1 MMRPGAMN
9 WTMFGVMLAG
19 LMGVPAEATAQTLAP
34 ELTTEAPP
42 ATMVKDVL
50 AVDLASV
57 LKLAQ
62 ARNIDIAEAQQR
74 IRANRGD
81 LHASIGSALPT
92 IGLGVNAVDLQGAVP
107 GPGST
112 YQVGRFSRVSPMGL
126 ATWILNPGQAIFDIL
141 AARKRLDAS
150 KRESEET
157 RLLVERNVALAF
169 YALARAQAH
178 VAATQRRIE
187 ESEELARLANAREKA
202 GLGLALDA
210 QRAEATRDGAR
221 LAAIQAL
228 NDYYAASVKLA
239 SMLNLD
245 PAVMLVP
252 ARGALQPQ
260 NWVRDDES
268 LEALLARAFLQRP
281 DLAAVRQRLGAS
293 EAAKAATLF
302 AVIGPQ
308 LQANGQ
314 LTNTPPATQVTDTM
328 FRQQLYGAS
337 VTLTLS
343 AGLIGRLQGANA
355 AKALAGL
362 EVERNLEAV
371 RADVVSAQQSRIA
384 STRSVPLAAAQLQ
397 AAQNAYDLARSSLR
411 AGTAVMHDV
420 LLALNDLEA
429 AREAYDLAVARDSE
443 AQVQLL
449 YATGEAPRI
458 T

>member
-1 MMRPGAMN
+1 MRAGMMGWALS
-9 WTMFGVMLAG
+9 GVMLVS
-19 LMGVPAEATAQTLAP
+19 LMVVPTGASAQTTLPEATNDVA
-34 ELTTEAPP
+34 P

-50 AVDLASV
+50 AVDLASA

-92 IGLGVNAVDLQGAVP
+92 IGLGVSAVDLQGAVS
-107 GPGST
+107 GAGGT
-112 YQVGRFSRVSPMGL
+112 YQVGRFSRVSPVGL

-141 AARKRLDAS
+141 AARKQLDAS
-150 KRESEET
+150 KRESEAT
-157 RLLVERNVALAF
+157 RLSVERDVALAF

-187 ESEELARLANAREKA
+187 ESEELARLAHAREQA
-202 GLGLALDA
+202 GMGLALDTR
-210 QRAEATRDGAR
+210 RAEAIRDGAR
-221 LAAIQAL
+221 LAAIQGL

-252 ARGALQPQ
+252 AHSALQQQ
-260 NWVRDDES
+260 NWVRADES
-268 LEALLARAFLQRP
+268 LETLLAKAFMQRP

-293 EAAKAATLF
+293 DAAKAATLF
-302 AVIGPQ
+302 AGLGPQ
-308 LQANGQ
+308 LQGNGQ
-314 LTNTPPATQVTDTM
+314 LANTPPAAQVTDTM

-337 VTLTLS
+337 ATLTLS
-343 AGLIGRLQGANA
+343 ASLIGRLQGANA

-371 RADVVSAQQSRIA
+371 RAGVVSAQQGRIA
-384 STRSVPLAAAQLQ
+384 STRSLPLAAAQLQ
-397 AAQNAYDLARSSLR
+397 AAQSAYDLARTNLQ

-420 LLALNDLEA
+420 LLALNDLVS
-429 AREAYDLAVARDSE
+429 AREAYDLAVADDSE
-443 AQVQLL
+443 TQVQLL
-449 YATGEAPRI
+449 YAIGETPRM